1 MKTAIILST
10 TILVHFTACTQQPE
24 VYSSSGVA
32 VNGYDVVSYFTEL
45 KPVKGSKDH
54 SFQWKNTVWYFSSDK
69 NLELFKSD
77 PDKYAPQF
85 GGYCAFGV
93 AEDHTAPTKP
103 DAWTI
108 VDDKLY
114 LNYNIDVR
122 KMWREK
128 QTEYIEQGNKNWPEV
143 LSK

>member
-1 MKTAIILST
+1 MKTAIVLSI
-10 TILVHFTACTQQPE
+10 TILVYFTACTQQPE

-54 SFQWKNTVWYFSSDK
+54 SFQWKNAAWYFSSDK

>member
-1 MKTAIILST
+1 MKTAIILSIT
-10 TILVHFTACTQQPE
+10 VLVHFTACTQQPE

>member
-93 AEDHTAPTKP
+93 AEDHTAPTEP

-128 QTEYIEQGNKNWPEV
+128 QAEYIEQGNKNWPEV